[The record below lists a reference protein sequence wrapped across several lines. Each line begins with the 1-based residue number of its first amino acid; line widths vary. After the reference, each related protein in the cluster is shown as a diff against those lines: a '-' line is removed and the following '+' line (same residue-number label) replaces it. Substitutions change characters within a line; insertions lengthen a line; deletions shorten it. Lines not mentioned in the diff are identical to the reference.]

1 MESTNR
7 TDSYED
13 NRDTGQSR
21 QSLQSTKKYSRESS
35 VQSHKKNTRHV
46 IQDEGVRS
54 RSKMQT
60 WHSDPDRDRVSD
72 REERRSSRSFY
83 SDDYENNSCSEDS
96 VSSYSR
102 SRTPSP
108 SLQRQRRAK
117 GVSSN
122 PTLKTGIADVC
133 SDEGKKIAF
142 MSRWWQCRTDFSMAT
157 SAHKLK
163 HS

>member
-1 MESTNR
+1 MDSTNQ

-13 NRDTGQSR
+13 NRDAPQSR

-35 VQSHKKNTRHV
+35 VQSHKKNIRHV
-46 IQDEGVRS
+46 IQDEGVES
-54 RSKMQT
+54 RSKTRT
-60 WHSDPDRDRVSD
+60 WLSDPDRDRVSD

-83 SDDYENNSCSEDS
+83 SDDYENDSRSEDS

-122 PTLKTGIADVC
+122 PTLKTG
-133 SDEGKKIAF
+133 
-142 MSRWWQCRTDFSMAT
+142 M
-157 SAHKLK
+157 
-163 HS
+163 